1 MRKFN
6 FNSFKKNQDVS
17 PVQTKEEQKP
27 RFSAYRTIISRHDAI
42 NSRLKDEP
50 VSPIKCELQGGKRA
64 LCFS

>member
-6 FNSFKKNQDVS
+6 FNSFKKGQDT
-17 PVQTKEEQKP
+17 PTVQTKESQKP

-50 VSPIKCELQGGKRA
+50 VSPIKTE
-64 LCFS
+64 